1 MKPKLTVVIPAYNY
15 AETIERAVY
24 SVLDQLTDEV
34 ELIVVNDGSTDNT
47 KNILERIKQKENN
60 RISVYHQSN
69 CGAASARNLGCLK
82 ARGEYFIFLD
92 ADDELASGALQ
103 SILTFIKN
111 HPTVSFII
119 GGHQSVLPNNI
130 AKNHIPKPLPL
141 SAYDRV
147 RRYLID
153 KKISLSN
160 GACVMHRSIFEHIQY
175 PEHFRNS
182 EDIPVF
188 TYVLANCECAVLPN
202 ILARIHKH
210 DDSLRHHLAYT
221 ESVGAQLIDEVFN
234 PLHLPSD
241 ILNLKRHYAA
251 QRYLSLSRVAYDSKD
266 YRKCRRYFLSAFLIK
281 WRVIFK
287 LSYTKKMIKSL
298 YKITLREK

>member
-1 MKPKLTVVIPAYNY
+1 M
-15 AETIERAVY
+15 
-24 SVLDQLTDEV
+24 
-34 ELIVVNDGSTDNT
+34 
-47 KNILERIKQKENN
+47 
-60 RISVYHQSN
+60 
-69 CGAASARNLGCLK
+69 
-82 ARGEYFIFLD
+82 
-92 ADDELASGALQ
+92 
-103 SILTFIKN
+103 
-111 HPTVSFII
+111 
-119 GGHQSVLPNNI
+119 
-130 AKNHIPKPLPL
+130 PLR
-141 SAYDRV
+141 AYDRV

-287 LSYTKKMIKSL
+287 LSYTKKVLKSIFKSL
-298 YKITLREK
+298 H

>member
-47 KNILERIKQKENN
+47 KNILDRIKQRENK
-60 RISVYHQSN
+60 RITVYHKLN
-69 CGAASARNLGCLK
+69 GGLASVRNFGVAKGNGC
-82 ARGEYFIFLD
+82 YFVFLD
-92 ADDELASGALQ
+92 ADDELAFGALQ

-130 AKNHIPKPLPL
+130 AKSHIPKPLPL

-160 GACVMHRSIFEHIQY
+160 GACVMHKSIFEHIQY

-202 ILARIHKH
+202 ILARIYKH

-287 LSYTKKMIKSL
+287 LSYTKKVLKSIFKSL
-298 YKITLREK
+298 H